1 MVVTVKHYKN
11 FGSFIKKNS
20 PSNIISDAKSQR
32 ASYDVFVN
40 AVSAFNKQHS
50 KHSQADKLPI
60 LKTLPG
66 PNDEAKERFCF
77 LLILQQMASS
87 EDSENEYL
95 SHLYE
100 CSAAAVDDNNSL
112 GLFTLR
118 SLSLKRIS
126 ENVTEVLRRRPEQVR
141 VQLYGSSAEDLHV
154 GVMPDIDVMIFP
166 TADELTINDELI
178 EYCFPSNPLH
188 VRIRGT
194 GHPVLQSC
202 LAENSEYVA
211 TSALKN
217 FHPAIFGS
225 VSITNNPDDVLPA
238 TFVAMPGLSLSV
250 KNSMTGPAIKITS
263 DLQSNGRKFLN
274 KFKRTLHK
282 HYCKGGEEESI
293 VDSTCL
299 SSEDESEYFSE
310 RIESF
315 LSKAKQRI
323 EYIPAFRCL
332 TWPMVAQEWRERQ
345 RKWPSPDVVD
355 KVIREGFHLVVKA
368 PKNGSNPECD
378 FRISFSHAEYLLS
391 QEINEIQRECYR
403 CLKTYHRVYL
413 STEAKGL
420 ISFHLKNIF
429 LRTIEETGDEMW
441 IESRR
446 AECMSKL
453 FANLLKAL
461 RERHL
466 PHYFVQSYNLFNIDY
481 IQDPAILE
489 SLTER
494 VEQIMENPVKFAKEL
509 FLLVTL
515 VQGKHSS
522 PVQEQEQEQMNSPSN
537 QLQSQLM
544 LFSSLRTAGKVCL
557 GITKDLI
564 EAVNNSDCIL
574 ENLDPMERTV
584 IEDLREIQ
592 KKCPS
597 VVCFNSLTP
606 AVTSLGYFPFMI
618 ECNFNDINWRH
629 YVLTFLKQVT
639 ETLKYVMLL
648 YEAGKGGELE
658 DVLRHVLNPA
668 PENPFISNLHCLGL
682 EEDEKEII
690 RTELK
695 HFLEAWLGDDNEDD
709 IPLD

>member
-1 MVVTVKHYKN
+1 MKR
-11 FGSFIKKNS
+11 
-20 PSNIISDAKSQR
+20 SNK
-32 ASYDVFVN
+32 
-40 AVSAFNKQHS
+40 
-50 KHSQADKLPI
+50 
-60 LKTLPG
+60 LPG
-66 PNDEAKERFCF
+66 PIDEARERFC
-77 LLILQQMASS
+77 LSLILRQMASS
-87 EDSENEYL
+87 EDSENQHL
-95 SHLYE
+95 SHLYK
-100 CSAAAVDDNNSL
+100 CLAAEIDEKKRLRAFSWQSSL
-112 GLFTLR
+112 AEEFF
-118 SLSLKRIS
+118 
-126 ENVTEVLRRRPEQVR
+126 EMMTEDLRRKQQQVR
-141 VQLYGSSAEDLHV
+141 LQLYGSSAEDLHADV
-154 GVMPDIDVMIFP
+154 FPDLDVVIFP
-166 TADELTINDELI
+166 TADELMIDDELI
-178 EYCFPSNPLH
+178 EYCFPTNPLH

-202 LAENSEYVA
+202 LAENAEYVA

-332 TWPMVAQEWRERQ
+332 TWPMVAQEWRKRQ

-355 KVIREGFHLVVKA
+355 QVIREGFHLVVKA
-368 PKNGSNPECD
+368 PKNGGNPECD

-429 LRTIEETGDEMW
+429 LRTIEESGGEMW

-446 AECMSKL
+446 AECMWKL
-453 FANLLKAL
+453 FANLLEAL

-466 PHYFVQSYNLFNIDY
+466 PHYFVRSYNLFGIDY
-481 IQDPAILE
+481 IEDLAILE
-489 SLTER
+489 SLTQK
-494 VEQIMENPVKFAKEL
+494 VEQIMDNPVKFAEEL
-509 FLLVTL
+509 ILVN
-515 VQGKHSS
+515 QGERSS

-537 QLQSQLM
+537 QLQSELM
-544 LFSSLRTAGKVCL
+544 LFSPLKKGNTEGVGRKTVERVCL
-557 GITKDLI
+557 GMIKDLPKFI
-564 EAVNNSDCIL
+564 D
-574 ENLDPMERTV
+574 
-584 IEDLREIQ
+584 
-592 KKCPS
+592 
-597 VVCFNSLTP
+597 NSLDEDEQE
-606 AVTSLGYFPFMI
+606 L
-618 ECNFNDINWRH
+618 
-629 YVLTFLKQVT
+629 VLTEMKCFV
-639 ETLKYVMLL
+639 
-648 YEAGKGGELE
+648 
-658 DVLRHVLNPA
+658 
-668 PENPFISNLHCLGL
+668 
-682 EEDEKEII
+682 KEII
-690 RTELK
+690 DELYK
-695 HFLEAWLGDDNEDD
+695 NEELEDD

>member
-1 MVVTVKHYKN
+1 
-11 FGSFIKKNS
+11 
-20 PSNIISDAKSQR
+20 
-32 ASYDVFVN
+32 
-40 AVSAFNKQHS
+40 
-50 KHSQADKLPI
+50 
-60 LKTLPG
+60 
-66 PNDEAKERFCF
+66 
-77 LLILQQMASS
+77 MASS
-87 EDSENEYL
+87 EDSENQHL
-95 SHLYE
+95 SHLYK
-100 CSAAAVDDNNSL
+100 CLAAEIDEKKRLRAFSWQSSL
-112 GLFTLR
+112 AEELF
-118 SLSLKRIS
+118 
-126 ENVTEVLRRRPEQVR
+126 EMMTEDLRRKQQQVR
-141 VQLYGSSAEDLHV
+141 LQLYGSSAEDLHADV
-154 GVMPDIDVMIFP
+154 FPDLDVVIFP
-166 TADELTINDELI
+166 TADELLIDDEQI

-202 LAENSEYVA
+202 LAENAEYVA

-299 SSEDESEYFSE
+299 SSEDENEYFSE

-345 RKWPSPDVVD
+345 RKWPSPHVVD
-355 KVIREGFHLVVKA
+355 KVIREGLHLVVKA
-368 PKNGSNPECD
+368 PKNGGNPECD
-378 FRISFSHAEYLLS
+378 FRISFSHAEFLLS

-429 LRTIEETGDEMW
+429 LRTIEETGGEMW

-446 AECMSKL
+446 AECMWKL

-466 PHYFVQSYNLFNIDY
+466 PHYFVQSYNLFGIDY
-481 IQDPAILE
+481 IEDPAILE
-489 SLTER
+489 SLTQT
-494 VEQIMENPVKFAKEL
+494 VEQIMENPVKFAEEL
-509 FLLVTL
+509 ILVT
-515 VQGKHSS
+515 QGKRSS

-537 QLQSQLM
+537 QLQSELM
-544 LFSSLRTAGKVCL
+544 LFSPLKKENTEPIGLKTIEVCL
-557 GITKDLI
+557 GRIKDLN
-564 EAVNNSDCIL
+564 E
-574 ENLDPMERTV
+574 
-584 IEDLREIQ
+584 
-592 KKCPS
+592 
-597 VVCFNSLTP
+597 VV
-606 AVTSLGYFPFMI
+606 G
-618 ECNFNDINWRH
+618 H
-629 YVLTFLKQVT
+629 
-639 ETLKYVMLL
+639 
-648 YEAGKGGELE
+648 
-658 DVLRHVLNPA
+658 
-668 PENPFISNLHCLGL
+668 GL
-682 EEDEKEII
+682 EEDEQELFL
-690 RTELK
+690 TEMKCFLK
-695 HFLEAWLGDDNEDD
+695 PMIDKLYNNEELEDD

>member
-1 MVVTVKHYKN
+1 
-11 FGSFIKKNS
+11 
-20 PSNIISDAKSQR
+20 
-32 ASYDVFVN
+32 
-40 AVSAFNKQHS
+40 
-50 KHSQADKLPI
+50 
-60 LKTLPG
+60 
-66 PNDEAKERFCF
+66 
-77 LLILQQMASS
+77 MASS
-87 EDSENEYL
+87 DDAENEHL
-95 SHLYE
+95 CCLYE
-100 CSAAAVDDNNSL
+100 YLTIAVDDKVSL
-112 GLFTLR
+112 GFPQNIWQNF
-118 SLSLKRIS
+118 SLEELC
-126 ENVTEVLRRRPEQVR
+126 ELLVTENLRRKPQQVR
-141 VQLYGSSAEDLHV
+141 FQLYGSSVEDLHV
-154 GVMPDIDVMIFP
+154 DVFPDFDVMIFP
-166 TADELTINDELI
+166 TADEFMIDDELI

-429 LRTIEETGDEMW
+429 LRTIEETGGEMW
-441 IESRR
+441 IGSRR
-446 AECMSKL
+446 AECMWKL

-466 PHYFVQSYNLFNIDY
+466 PHYFVQSYNLFGIDY
-481 IQDPAILE
+481 IEDPAILE

-509 FLLVTL
+509 ILIT
-515 VQGKHSS
+515 QGKHSS
-522 PVQEQEQEQMNSPSN
+522 PVQEQEQMDGPFNK
-537 QLQSQLM
+537 LQSVELM
-544 LFSSLRTAGKVCL
+544 LFSGLKKEKTERVKQETRRKVYQDT
-557 GITKDLI
+557 IKDLI
-564 EAVNNSDCIL
+564 QAANNADGIL

-584 IEDLREIQ
+584 VEDLREIQ
-592 KKCPS
+592 KEHS
-597 VVCFNSLTP
+597 SIANLSLLLP
-606 AVTSLGYFPFMI
+606 LLAGLFSLFEDI
-618 ECNFNDINWRH
+618 WNLNDINLRH
-629 YVLTFLKQVT
+629 HVLAFVKQVT
-639 ETLKYVMLL
+639 ELFKHLMPL
-648 YEAGKGGELE
+648 YEAAKGPE
-658 DVLRHVLNPA
+658 DILRHMLNLA
-668 PENPFISNLHCLGL
+668 SENPFEWNLFHLPGLGL
-682 EEDEKEII
+682 EEDKKEII
-690 RTELK
+690 LTLLK
-695 HFLEAWLGDDNEDD
+695 HFVEALLGDANSNGDD

>member
-50 KHSQADKLPI
+50 KHSQADKLLI

-194 GHPVLQSC
+194 GNPLLQSC
-202 LAENSEYVA
+202 LLENTEPGDTEYVA

-217 FHPAIFGS
+217 FHPAIFGPIGS
-225 VSITNNPDDVLPA
+225 VSNADDV
-238 TFVAMPGLSLSV
+238 AMAPGLFFGFTSV
-250 KNSMTGPAIKITS
+250 KNSMTSPAVKCTV
-263 DLQSNGRKFLN
+263 DLPSLLRKLLKQS
-274 KFKRTLHK
+274 
-282 HYCKGGEEESI
+282 GGEEES
-293 VDSTCL
+293 VLDSTCL
-299 SSEDESEYFSE
+299 LSEDGTEHFSDFFE
-310 RIESF
+310 WLVSSSSDAKLLIE
-315 LSKAKQRI
+315 L
-323 EYIPAFRCL
+323 IPAFRCL
-332 TWPMVAQEWRERQ
+332 TWPMVAQEWGKRQ
-345 RKWPSPDVVD
+345 RKWPSCDVVH

-368 PKNGSNPECD
+368 PKNGGNPECD

-413 STEAKGL
+413 STEPKGL
-420 ISFHLKNIF
+420 ITFHLKNIF
-429 LRTIEETGDEMW
+429 LRTIEETGGEMW

-466 PHYFVQSYNLFNIDY
+466 PHYFVQSYNLFDIDY

-509 FLLVTL
+509 FLVVTL

-639 ETLKYVMLL
+639 ETFKYVMLL

-695 HFLEAWLGDDNEDD
+695 HFLEAWLGDANNNEDD

>member
-1 MVVTVKHYKN
+1 
-11 FGSFIKKNS
+11 
-20 PSNIISDAKSQR
+20 
-32 ASYDVFVN
+32 
-40 AVSAFNKQHS
+40 
-50 KHSQADKLPI
+50 
-60 LKTLPG
+60 
-66 PNDEAKERFCF
+66 
-77 LLILQQMASS
+77 MASS
-87 EDSENEYL
+87 EDSENQHL
-95 SHLYE
+95 SHLYK
-100 CSAAAVDDNNSL
+100 CLAAEIDEKKRLRAFSWQSSL
-112 GLFTLR
+112 AEEFF
-118 SLSLKRIS
+118 
-126 ENVTEVLRRRPEQVR
+126 EMMTEDLRRKQQQVR
-141 VQLYGSSAEDLHV
+141 LQLYGSSAEDLHADV
-154 GVMPDIDVMIFP
+154 FPDLDVVIFP
-166 TADELTINDELI
+166 TADELMIDDELI
-178 EYCFPSNPLH
+178 EYCFPTNPLH

-225 VSITNNPDDVLPA
+225 VSITNNPDDVLPV

-368 PKNGSNPECD
+368 PKNGGNPECD

-429 LRTIEETGDEMW
+429 LRTIEETGGEMW

-446 AECMSKL
+446 AECMWKL

-461 RERHL
+461 REGHL
-466 PHYFVQSYNLFNIDY
+466 PHYFLRSYNLFGIDY
-481 IQDPAILE
+481 IEDPAILE
-489 SLTER
+489 SLTQR
-494 VEQIMENPVKFAKEL
+494 VEQIMENPVKFAEEL
-509 FLLVTL
+509 ILVT
-515 VQGKHSS
+515 QGKRSS
-522 PVQEQEQEQMNSPSN
+522 PVQEQEQMNSPSN
-537 QLQSQLM
+537 QLQSELM
-544 LFSSLRTAGKVCL
+544 LFSPLKKENTERIGLKAIEVCL
-557 GITKDLI
+557 GRIKDLN
-564 EAVNNSDCIL
+564 E
-574 ENLDPMERTV
+574 
-584 IEDLREIQ
+584 
-592 KKCPS
+592 
-597 VVCFNSLTP
+597 VV
-606 AVTSLGYFPFMI
+606 G
-618 ECNFNDINWRH
+618 H
-629 YVLTFLKQVT
+629 
-639 ETLKYVMLL
+639 
-648 YEAGKGGELE
+648 
-658 DVLRHVLNPA
+658 
-668 PENPFISNLHCLGL
+668 GL
-682 EEDEKEII
+682 EEDEQELFL
-690 RTELK
+690 TEMKCFLK
-695 HFLEAWLGDDNEDD
+695 PMIDKLYNNEELEDD

>member
-1 MVVTVKHYKN
+1 MKQ
-11 FGSFIKKNS
+11 
-20 PSNIISDAKSQR
+20 SNK
-32 ASYDVFVN
+32 
-40 AVSAFNKQHS
+40 
-50 KHSQADKLPI
+50 
-60 LKTLPG
+60 LPG
-66 PNDEAKERFCF
+66 PIDEARERFCL
-77 LLILQQMASS
+77 LLILRQMASS
-87 EDSENEYL
+87 EDSENQHL
-95 SHLYE
+95 CHLYK
-100 CSAAAVDDNNSL
+100 CLAAEIDEKKRLRAFSWQSSL
-112 GLFTLR
+112 AEELF
-118 SLSLKRIS
+118 
-126 ENVTEVLRRRPEQVR
+126 EMMTEDLRRKQQQVR
-141 VQLYGSSAEDLHV
+141 LQLYGSSAEDLHADV
-154 GVMPDIDVMIFP
+154 FPDLDVVIFP
-166 TADELTINDELI
+166 TADELLIDDEQI

-202 LAENSEYVA
+202 LAENAEYVA

-217 FHPAIFGS
+217 CHPAIFGS

-299 SSEDESEYFSE
+299 SSEDENEYFSE

-345 RKWPSPDVVD
+345 RKWPSPHVVD

-368 PKNGSNPECD
+368 PKNGGNPECD
-378 FRISFSHAEYLLS
+378 FRISFSHAEFLLS

-429 LRTIEETGDEMW
+429 LRTIEEGGGEMW

-446 AECMSKL
+446 AECMWKL
-453 FANLLKAL
+453 FANLLEAL

-466 PHYFVQSYNLFNIDY
+466 PHYFVRSYNLFGIDY
-481 IQDPAILE
+481 IEDLAILE
-489 SLTER
+489 SLTQK
-494 VEQIMENPVKFAKEL
+494 VEQIMDNPVKVAEEL
-509 FLLVTL
+509 ILVT
-515 VQGKHSS
+515 QGERSS

-537 QLQSQLM
+537 QLQSELM
-544 LFSSLRTAGKVCL
+544 LFSPLKKENTERIGLKTIEVCL
-557 GITKDLI
+557 GRIKDLN
-564 EAVNNSDCIL
+564 E
-574 ENLDPMERTV
+574 
-584 IEDLREIQ
+584 
-592 KKCPS
+592 
-597 VVCFNSLTP
+597 VV
-606 AVTSLGYFPFMI
+606 G
-618 ECNFNDINWRH
+618 H
-629 YVLTFLKQVT
+629 
-639 ETLKYVMLL
+639 
-648 YEAGKGGELE
+648 
-658 DVLRHVLNPA
+658 
-668 PENPFISNLHCLGL
+668 GL
-682 EEDEKEII
+682 EEDEQELFL
-690 RTELK
+690 TEMKCFLK
-695 HFLEAWLGDDNEDD
+695 PMIDKLYNNEELEDD